1 MQTPTPSKGGRGAR
15 AQHEE
20 PEIRS
25 TPQGGS
31 LPVYVEPLARCPVVT
46 WFTCSL
52 GLGLVT
58 VTNPVVAPT
67 PTALTHHVHASCHAQ
82 TTHTTTQ
89 AAPSDRHPLSEG
101 MRPGTGMQGYLSQAT
116 ITASEPRRS
125 PGAAL
130 ARPSAPA
137 SEGKRQP
144 SPIDALRPL
153 EPPQQLAYCSCG
165 GVEDGDSFTST
176 QHGREAR
183 DAIPSV
189 RVEHH
194 ERDGP

>member
-1 MQTPTPSKGGRGAR
+1 MP
-15 AQHEE
+15 
-20 PEIRS
+20 
-25 TPQGGS
+25 
-31 LPVYVEPLARCPVVT
+31 
-46 WFTCSL
+46 
-52 GLGLVT
+52 
-58 VTNPVVAPT
+58 
-67 PTALTHHVHASCHAQ
+67 Q

-89 AAPSDRHPLSEG
+89 AGPNDRHPLIEG

-116 ITASEPRRS
+116 ITASEPQRS

-137 SEGKRQP
+137 SEGTRPP

-183 DAIPSV
+183 DAIPLV

-194 ERDGP
+194 EQDGP

>member
-67 PTALTHHVHASCHAQ
+67 PTALTHHAHASCHAH

-101 MRPGTGMQGYLSQAT
+101 MRPGTGMQAYLSQAT
-116 ITASEPRRS
+116 LAASEPRRS
-125 PGAAL
+125 PGASASTPKHTRQRGQ
-130 ARPSAPA
+130 RP
-137 SEGKRQP
+137 P
-144 SPIDALRPL
+144 SPIGALRPL
-153 EPPQQLAYCSCG
+153 EPQQQLA
-165 GVEDGDSFTST
+165 
-176 QHGREAR
+176 
-183 DAIPSV
+183 
-189 RVEHH
+189 
-194 ERDGP
+194 

>member
-1 MQTPTPSKGGRGAR
+1 MS
-15 AQHEE
+15 
-20 PEIRS
+20 PESRR
-25 TPQGGS
+25 
-31 LPVYVEPLARCPVVT
+31 LPLVNPLARLPCHMAHLQLRARHRHRHHPRRRPYPNRT
-46 WFTCSL
+46 HPPCTC
-52 GLGLVT
+52 T
-58 VTNPVVAPT
+58 
-67 PTALTHHVHASCHAQ
+67 CHAH

-116 ITASEPRRS
+116 ITASEPQRS

-137 SEGKRQP
+137 SEGTRPP

-165 GVEDGDSFTST
+165 GVEGGDSFTST

-183 DAIPSV
+183 DAIPSI

-194 ERDGP
+194 EQDGP